1 MIKVFATLL
10 LNSILGCAFTA
21 YAQDAQD
28 YPTKPV
34 KIIVSFTA
42 GGTTDIL
49 VRILQQPVSDLAR
62 QQVVIENRPGGA
74 SVIGTN
80 AVAQAAPDGYTVLG
94 TDLAILVNPS
104 LMTKL
109 PYDTLKDL
117 RGVTMLAR
125 APLLLLIHP
134 SVPANSIGEFVT
146 LLKQNPGKYNFG
158 SGGYGTSTHIAGEMF
173 TRATGVKA
181 EHIPFQGVAPAM
193 NALLGGQVQFYF
205 GGTTTALQYLQTGRL
220 KALAITGDTVS
231 SLAPTVPTFISRG
244 IKGVEA
250 DTYWGIYVPAKT
262 PDQVVAT
269 LNKIFV
275 TALQDPQV
283 VKRAGELGLNL
294 IGNSSKDHDAQIA
307 EMINNWGV
315 VIQSAGIRV
324 D

>member
-1 MIKVFATLL
+1 MKFSSMFISLCL
-10 LNSILGCAFTA
+10 QILIVGTA
-21 YAQDAQD
+21 QAQT
-28 YPTKPV
+28 YPDHP
-34 KIIVSFTA
+34 IRLIVPYTA

-49 VRILQQPVSDLAR
+49 VRLLQQPVSDLGK
-62 QQVVIENRPGGA
+62 QQVVVENRPGGA

-80 AVAQAAPDGYTVLG
+80 AVAQAAPDGYTILG
-94 TDLAILVNPS
+94 TDLAILVNPG
-104 LMTKL
+104 LMAKL

-117 RGVTMLAR
+117 RGVTMLAQ

-134 SVPANSIGEFVT
+134 SVPANSIEEFVE

-181 EHIPFQGVAPAM
+181 EHIPFQGVTPAM

-205 GGTTTALQYLQTGRL
+205 GGTTTAVQYLQTGRL
-220 KALAITGDTVS
+220 KALAITGDRVS
-231 SLAPTVPTFISRG
+231 SLVPTVPTFISRG

-250 DTYWGIYVPAKT
+250 DSYWGIYAPAKT
-262 PDQVVAT
+262 PDHVVAT
-269 LNKIFV
+269 LNKMFV
-275 TALQDPQV
+275 TALRDPQV
-283 VKRAGELGLNL
+283 TKRAAELGLNL
-294 IGNSSKDHDAQIA
+294 IGNSSKEHDAQMA

-315 VIQSAGIRV
+315 VIKSAGIRV

>member
-1 MIKVFATLL
+1 MQLSKIISCLL
-10 LNSILGCAFTA
+10 LQLVAIGSAHSQN
-21 YAQDAQD
+21 
-28 YPTKPV
+28 YPERPLRL
-34 KIIVSFTA
+34 IVPYTA

-49 VRILQQPVSDLAR
+49 VRLLQKPASELFNQP
-62 QQVVIENRPGGA
+62 VVIENRAGGG

-94 TDLAILVNPS
+94 TDLAILVNHS
-104 LMTKL
+104 LMPKL

-134 SVPANSIGEFVT
+134 SVPAKTIEEFVS

-158 SGGYGTSTHIAGEMF
+158 SGGHGTSTHIAGEMF
-173 TRATGVKA
+173 LRAANVKA
-181 EHIPFQGVAPAM
+181 EHIPFQGVTPAM

-205 GGTTTALQYLQTGRL
+205 GGTTTALQHLQTGGL
-220 KALAITGDTVS
+220 KALAITGDAVNTLV
-231 SLAPTVPTFISRG
+231 PTVPTFISRG

-250 DTYWGIYVPAKT
+250 DSYWGIYVSAKT
-262 PDQVVAT
+262 SDSVVSI
-269 LNKIFV
+269 LNKTFV
-275 TALQDPQV
+275 TALRDPAV

-294 IGNSSKDHDAQIA
+294 IGNSPSEHDAQISS
-307 EMINNWGV
+307 MINNWGV
-315 VIQSAGIRV
+315 VIKSAGIQV

>member
-1 MIKVFATLL
+1 MKFSKVFISLCL
-10 LNSILGCAFTA
+10 SILMAGSLQ
-21 YAQDAQD
+21 AQTFPDRHIRLVVP
-28 YPTKPV
+28 Y
-34 KIIVSFTA
+34 TA

-49 VRILQQPVSDLAR
+49 LRLLQKPVSDLAR

-80 AVAQAAPDGYTVLG
+80 AVAQAAPDGYTILG
-94 TDLAILVNPS
+94 TDLAILVNPG

-125 APLLLLIHP
+125 APLLLLVHP
-134 SVPANSIGEFVT
+134 SVPANTLEEFVT

-173 TRATGVKA
+173 IRAAGVKA
-181 EHIPFQGVAPAM
+181 EHIPFQGVSPAM

-205 GGTTTALQYLQTGRL
+205 GGTTTAVQYLQTGRL

-231 SLAPTVPTFISRG
+231 RLAPTVPTFISRG
-244 IKGVEA
+244 VNGVEA
-250 DTYWGIYVPAKT
+250 DSYWGIYAPAKT
-262 PDQVVAT
+262 PDDIVAT
-269 LNKIFV
+269 LNKMFV
-275 TALQDPQV
+275 TALRDPEVTQ
-283 VKRAGELGLNL
+283 RASELGLNL
-294 IGNSSKDHDAQIA
+294 IGNSSREHEVQMK
-307 EMINNWGV
+307 EMISNWEV
-315 VIQSAGIRV
+315 VIKSAGIHV

>member
-1 MIKVFATLL
+1 MKFSSVFISLFL
-10 LNSILGCAFTA
+10 QILMVGSLQAQTYPDRHIRLIVP
-21 YAQDAQD
+21 YA
-28 YPTKPV
+28 
-34 KIIVSFTA
+34 A